1 MTPESAVDLM
11 LGAFKIA
18 LMLALPVM
26 LATLVVG
33 VIVSIVQSITSIQ
46 EQTMVF
52 VPKMIAVILAMIV
65 AFSWM
70 LNTVIEYT
78 QGLFESIPDIVR

>member
-1 MTPESAVDLM
+1 MTLESAVDLM

-33 VIVSIVQSITSIQ
+33 VMVSIVQSITSLQ

-70 LNTVIEYT
+70 LNTMIAYT
-78 QGLFESIPDIVR
+78 QELFGSIPDIVR